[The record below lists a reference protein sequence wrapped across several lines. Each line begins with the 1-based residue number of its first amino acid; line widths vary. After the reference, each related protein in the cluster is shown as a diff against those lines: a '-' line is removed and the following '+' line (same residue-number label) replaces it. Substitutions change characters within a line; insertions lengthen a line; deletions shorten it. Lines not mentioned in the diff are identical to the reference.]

1 MTRALTRPGLL
12 LALALLTAVAVLLP
26 RPAFGM
32 ACRSY
37 GCGCC
42 GHPPNPPWHYPGC
55 RYYGRGLSSGG
66 SSGGSSGR
74 HGGGAAMG
82 NAFGAMIDGFFK
94 GLEEAQ
100 EAEARRQ
107 RLEAE
112 RRRRAEIARR
122 QRLERLRRERIRRAR
137 EMRLDWDR
145 REAEMGERLEGV
157 FDPVIGGSST
167 AFFGV
172 EGTPEPDIYVDSSVV
187 DLRPQPGGQQALEGQ
202 LRMNP
207 AFLQAQARRAAATDA
222 FATENYGSVMPW
234 AGQTAKKP
242 RRFTFYLPPGPGPY
256 SPGRLQEAMHGLV
269 VDVARALDPDE
280 LMAAAVYNDPDA
292 IARYARL
299 PQEMMH
305 RFGGRLLGERTMTL
319 GEMWEARKKLP
330 VAAVGVGKTFLPT
343 GLELGGWTR
352 AAGYA
357 QIGLA
362 ADSARGTHGTVA
374 DTLGKLGGILTDSAP

>member
-12 LALALLTAVAVLLP
+12 LALALLTAVAVLVP

-74 HGGGAAMG
+74 HGGGAATG
-82 NAFGAMIDGFFK
+82 NAFGAMVDGFSK
-94 GLEEAQ
+94 GIQEAQ
-100 EAEARRQ
+100 EAQARAA
-107 RLEAE
+107 RLAAE

-122 QRLERLRRERIRRAR
+122 QRLERLRLERIRRAR
-137 EMRLDWDR
+137 RRRIDWDR
-145 REAEMGERLEGV
+145 RGVEMGERLEGV

-187 DLRPQPGGQQALEGQ
+187 DLRPEPSGQQALEGQ

-234 AGQTAKKP
+234 AGQTPKQP

-256 SPGRLQEAMHGLV
+256 SPGRLESAMHGLV
-269 VDVARALDPDE
+269 ADVARALDPDE
-280 LMAAAVYNDPDA
+280 LMAAAIYNDPDA
-292 IARYARL
+292 LARYARL
-299 PQEMMH
+299 PQELMH
-305 RFGGRLLGERTMTL
+305 RFGGHLLGERTMSL
-319 GEMWEARKKLP
+319 GEILEARKDVGGTAL
-330 VAAVGVGKTFLPT
+330 GVGKTFLTT

-352 AAGYA
+352 VAGYA

-362 ADSARGTHGTVA
+362 ADSVRGTHGTVGE
-374 DTLGKLGGILTDSAP
+374 TMGKLDRVLTGGR